1 MKATSAGTT
10 MQARAMDEGCCI
22 TWTGIIKTYG
32 KDGKRMLKIVK
43 RLFPLAEEGRVNR
56 LTSELTQER
65 QRNDDLEAA
74 LVEVADMVAAQDDAI
89 VEIAGIIGE

>member
-1 MKATSAGTT
+1 
-10 MQARAMDEGCCI
+10 
-22 TWTGIIKTYG
+22 
-32 KDGKRMLKIVK
+32 MLKIVK

-56 LTSELTQER
+56 LTSELAQER